1 MCLHV
6 IFASPA
12 AVLLCWKW
20 ASARTRPSSLDT
32 QHRAC
37 ALKQLPPFFHGP
49 IATCALFMDALR
61 CAWMCTRTQTHMCTL
76 LRAIMLSSLTSNMC
90 FLCLISFQLFRKRS
104 CNCWRQLHVFEGQ
117 PGQVRRHVCVTC
129 HALVTRRQRG
139 PVPPRPRSP
148 SFFSQKAG
156 GLAGR
161 HPYSFSGNQR
171 ETRAFPVVRLPWLCE
186 HIRYF
191 TFLPTR

>member
-37 ALKQLPPFFHGP
+37 ALKQLPFFSRAYRYMCFVHGRAQMRMDMHAHANTHVN
-49 IATCALFMDALR
+49 ITTCNNVVI
-61 CAWMCTRTQTHMCTL
+61 TY
-76 LRAIMLSSLTSNMC
+76 SNMC
-90 FLCLISFQLFRKRS
+90 FPCLISFQLFRKRS

-161 HPYSFSGNQR
+161 HP
-171 ETRAFPVVRLPWLCE
+171 
-186 HIRYF
+186 
-191 TFLPTR
+191 

>member
-1 MCLHV
+1 MKASAQTFDCISTRHV
-6 IFASPA
+6 PPRYLRVTRRSV
-12 AVLLCWKW
+12 AVLEVGVGPNTPVVTRYP
-20 ASARTRPSSLDT
+20 ASCVRPET
-32 QHRAC
+32 IA
-37 ALKQLPPFFHGP
+37 PFFHGP

-61 CAWMCTRTQTHMCTL
+61 CAWICTRTQTHMCTL
-76 LRAIMLSSLTSNMC
+76 LRAIMLSSLTYYSNVC

-117 PGQVRRHVCVTC
+117 PGQVPRDVCVTC

-161 HPYSFSGNQR
+161 HP
-171 ETRAFPVVRLPWLCE
+171 
-186 HIRYF
+186 
-191 TFLPTR
+191 